1 MDRDRDEAIRVG
13 TEGESVTRHLE
24 EKCKAR
30 DGWKGRAKGGK
41 AEKNVG
47 GGEEWLC
54 GGSQEEEGGVSAED
68 GGSLLTQRGRRKP
81 EAHRESVTQDT

>member
-1 MDRDRDEAIRVG
+1 M
-13 TEGESVTRHLE
+13 TSHLE

-41 AEKNVG
+41 AEKDVG

-54 GGSQEEEGGVSAED
+54 GGSQEEEG
-68 GGSLLTQRGRRKP
+68 
-81 EAHRESVTQDT
+81 